1 MMDIRKYNSAAW
13 DNEVKKGNK
22 WTVPVSAD
30 AVKQARA
37 GDWQIKLTPTIY
49 VPGDW
54 FPDIRGLDA
63 LCLAC
68 GGGQQGPIL
77 SAAGANV
84 TVLDNS
90 PMQLERD
97 QFVAERDSLAIQ
109 TVEGDMQD
117 LSMFANGS
125 FGMVFHPVSNNFVP
139 DVLRVWKEAFRVL
152 RKGGVLL
159 SGFTNPAVYLFDWE
173 LALSIGK
180 LKVKYKLPYADE
192 TDLTEEEKRKK
203 LEKNEPMEFSH
214 TLEDQIGGQIEA
226 GFIITGFYEDRQPV
240 EDKDPVAP
248 YMATCIATR
257 AVKP

>member
-1 MMDIRKYNSAAW
+1 MDIREYNRTAW

-30 AVKQARA
+30 AIKRARA
-37 GDWQIKLTPTIY
+37 GDWQIKLTPTKY
-49 VPGDW
+49 VPEDW
-54 FPDIRGLDA
+54 FPGIGGLDV

-97 QFVAERDSLAIQ
+97 RFVAERDSLAIR

-117 LSMFANGS
+117 LSQFGDAS
-125 FGMVFHPVSNNFVP
+125 FNLIFHPVSSNFVH
-139 DVLRVWKEAFRVL
+139 DVRRVWKEAFRVL
-152 RKGGVLL
+152 RKDGLL
-159 SGFTNPAVYLFDWE
+159 LAGFINPAVYLFDWE
-173 LALSIGK
+173 LALSTGK
-180 LKVKYKLPYADE
+180 LEVKYKLPYADE
-192 TDLTEEEKRKK
+192 TDLTGKEKQKR

-226 GFIITGFYEDRQPV
+226 GFIITGFYEDRQSA

-248 YMATCIATR
+248 YMATCVATR